1 MTTTCGR
8 KRVHIASITNTPAAR
23 AASNTSVASAALTV
37 NAFSTRT
44 CFPAPM
50 ASRTWSRCSECGEAT

>member
-1 MTTTCGR
+1 MAGR

-23 AASNTSVASAALTV
+23 AAVMIASVSTTEVV

-44 CFPAPM
+44 AFPAAIA
-50 ASRTWSRCSECGEAT
+50 ASARSVCWACGVAR